1 MEARNYP
8 AQSHCWKNLR
18 LGAGGVAKPV
28 KGEACGTGSFRV
40 VPAFLPVLLGVS
52 QGVWLRARVS
62 LCLWW
67 AFLWASLVAQLVKKL
82 PAVQDALI

>member
-1 MEARNYP
+1 M
-8 AQSHCWKNLR
+8 
-18 LGAGGVAKPV
+18 
-28 KGEACGTGSFRV
+28 